1 VNGVSLA
8 ISGRDLSTIVL
19 NCIGDEGGNNEAA
32 SGWIR
37 DGDPVEVS
45 GKGVIQLPSY
55 TWVFSAYPLRRGMRR
70 ISLRGTGGCRGAP
83 VLVVVVFFLF
93 IVGVPVSGGIVVG
106 LGVLLANLA
115 IDIVKGV
122 VEEVEVSPCIQLES
136 RRGFEV
142 WYAGGGVSLRLSFSE
157 VVGLFEVSDSDLDL
171 RRTRGSER
179 CRRKE
184 RLTVIQNFTIFQ
196 LDRLEVEGVDAFG
209 VAKLISLR
217 L

>member
-1 VNGVSLA
+1 
-8 ISGRDLSTIVL
+8 
-19 NCIGDEGGNNEAA
+19 
-32 SGWIR
+32 
-37 DGDPVEVS
+37 
-45 GKGVIQLPSY
+45 
-55 TWVFSAYPLRRGMRR
+55 MRR

-83 VLVVVVFFLF
+83 VLVVAVVVFLLF
-93 IVGVPVSGGIVVG
+93 IVGVPFSGGIVVG

-115 IDIVKGV
+115 VDVVKGV
-122 VEEVEVSPCIQLES
+122 VEEVEVSPCIRLES

-142 WYAGGGVSLRLSFSE
+142 WYVGGGVSLRLSFSE
-157 VVGLFEVSDSDLDL
+157 VVGLFEVSDFDLDL
-171 RRTRGSER
+171 RRTRGSEW

-184 RLTVIQNFTIFQ
+184 RLTVIRNFTVFQ